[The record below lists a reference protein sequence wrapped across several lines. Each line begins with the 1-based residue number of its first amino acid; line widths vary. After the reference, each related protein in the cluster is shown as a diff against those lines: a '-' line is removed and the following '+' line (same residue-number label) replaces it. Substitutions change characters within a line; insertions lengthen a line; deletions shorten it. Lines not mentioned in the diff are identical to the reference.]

1 VNEDKGS
8 RYHRLRR
15 RASALSLGV
24 EALLLVGLLATGAS
38 VALRE
43 AAARAA
49 GDRPLVVV
57 AAYVVL
63 LALLQEAVGLPL
75 SLYRGFLLE
84 RRYGLSRETLG
95 RWGLDHLKGAA
106 VGLTFG
112 LLGAVTVY
120 ALLRAAPRA
129 WWVLAAAI
137 FTAATVGL
145 AQLAP
150 VLLLPLFYRV
160 TPLDR
165 EALAARL
172 TRLAERAGSRVLGV
186 YLWHVGDRTRRA
198 NAALVGLG
206 RTRRILVSDTLVAEY
221 SDDEIEAILAHELAH
236 HVHVDIWRAI
246 AVEAVLIFA
255 GFACADWALGLFGPL
270 AGLGSR
276 ADVAGLPLLLLASGA
291 VSVALLPAAHA
302 ISRWQERRADRFA
315 LAITGR
321 PEAFVSAMR
330 RLAAQNLAEDDPSR
344 LVQVLFY
351 SHPPVRERI
360 AAALA
365 TPPSR

>member
-1 VNEDKGS
+1 MNEDKAS

-24 EALLLVGLLATGAS
+24 EALLLAGLLATGVSA
-38 VALRE
+38 AMRDAAE
-43 AAARAA
+43 RAAA
-49 GDRPLVVV
+49 GHPLLAV
-57 AAYVVL
+57 AVYVVL
-63 LALLQEAVGLPL
+63 LAALHEAVGLPL

-95 RWGLDHLKGAA
+95 RWGLDHLKAA
-106 VGLTFG
+106 AIGLIFG
-112 LLGAVTVY
+112 LLGALVVY
-120 ALLRAAPRA
+120 ALLRAAPLV
-129 WWVLAAAI
+129 WWIAAAAI
-137 FTAATVGL
+137 FAGATVGL

-165 EALAARL
+165 EALATRL

-186 YLWHVGDRTRRA
+186 YLWHVGERTRRA

-221 SDDEIEAILAHELAH
+221 SDHEIEAILAHELAH
-236 HVHVDIWRAI
+236 HVHLDIWRAI
-246 AVEAVLIFA
+246 AVETALIFA
-255 GFACADWALGLFGPL
+255 GFACADWALGAFGSL
-270 AGLGSR
+270 AGLESR
-276 ADVAGLPLLLLASGA
+276 ADVAGLPLLLLASGV
-291 VSVALLPAAHA
+291 VSVALVPAVHA
-302 ISRWQERRADRFA
+302 LSRWQERRADRFA

-321 PEAFVSAMR
+321 PAAFVSAMR
-330 RLAAQNLAEDDPSR
+330 RLAAQNLAEDNPSR

-351 SHPPVRERI
+351 SHPPIRERI